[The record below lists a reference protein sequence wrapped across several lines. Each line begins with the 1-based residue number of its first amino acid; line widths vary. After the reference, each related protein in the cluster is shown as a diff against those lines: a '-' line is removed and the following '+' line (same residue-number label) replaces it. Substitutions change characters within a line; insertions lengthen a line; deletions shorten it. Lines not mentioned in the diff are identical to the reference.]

1 VHTVGAIVLVY
12 LSSYPRSGNTWIRQ
26 LVRHY
31 FGYQAASIY
40 PEPQGAPNLE
50 IRADGTFELFST
62 YEVPYPPGTLR
73 RMLVNACGPIL
84 SEELRQQ
91 LAQSQEVFFLK
102 THEPPFDR
110 YFAGEYV
117 VHIIREPGAVFWSYY
132 NFLRKNEP
140 ARYSNLSLNQV
151 IKGRV
156 PFGSWSDHGRKWLA
170 AQEQLGARF
179 MLYTYEDLSTKPETE
194 FCDGVT
200 AFTGVPYRMTKRP
213 LPSLEH
219 WHQEAPTLYRK
230 EKIAAWK
237 PHFSAAQLHRI
248 LKRHE
253 RMMLRFDYNTA
264 AYQTSLRDRIRS
276 ILSFSGKPPQP
287 TAT

>member
-1 VHTVGAIVLVY
+1 VLIY
-12 LSSYPRSGNTWIRQ
+12 LSSYPRSGNTWVRQ

-31 FGYQAASIY
+31 FGHQAASIY

-50 IRADGTFELFST
+50 IRADGTFEAFST
-62 YEVPYPPGTLR
+62 YEVPYPPGTVR

-84 SEELRQQ
+84 SEGLRQQ
-91 LAQSQEVFFLK
+91 LAQSEEVFFLK
-102 THEPPFDR
+102 THELPFGR

-117 VHIIREPGAVFWSYY
+117 VHLMREPGAVFWSYY

-140 ARYSNLSLNQV
+140 ARYSKLSLNQV
-151 IKGRV
+151 IRGRV
-156 PFGSWSDHGRKWLA
+156 PFGSWSNHARKWLA
-170 AQEQLGARF
+170 AAEQLDASF
-179 MLYTYEDLSTKPETE
+179 LLYTYEDLSAKPETE
-194 FCDGVT
+194 FCDQVT
-200 AFTGVPYRMTKRP
+200 SFSGVPYRMTKRP

-230 EKIAAWK
+230 EKVAAWY
-237 PHFSAAQLHRI
+237 PHYSAIQLHQV

-253 RMMLRFDYNTA
+253 PMMRRFGYDTA
-264 AYQTSLRDRIRS
+264 AYQTSLRDRLRS
-276 ILSFSGKPPQP
+276 MLSVPKKPEQP